1 MAILPPDKRP
11 VPFDSSQLQKN
22 LSLQSSKTSKRLN
35 QVDGIR
41 ASGVGDHI
49 ALPQLVVCGDQSAGK
64 SSVLE
69 GITGIPFPRQD
80 DVCTRF
86 ATEIILRH
94 EPTDIRT
101 TATIIPHSSRSEE
114 EKRHLNA
121 YRHVVHGFEELPSI
135 IEQAAKL
142 MGVGGVDTQAEG
154 PAFAADVLRL
164 ELVGNTGLHLTIV
177 DLPGLISVAEREE
190 NVKIVENLVD
200 SYLQHSRTIILAVIP
215 ATSDVDTQGILQR
228 ARRFD
233 EGGLRTIGIITKP
246 DLINTGTEARIT
258 RLANNCDRTKLTLG
272 FFVLKNPSPTELKAG
287 MTTEERRKMEMAY
300 FSTEPWKSQGLNP
313 SRVGVEN
320 LRCFLQ
326 DFLDGHIERELPKVR
341 EDIRR
346 LLREKNK
353 ELDELG
359 AERDSPNQIRM
370 FLTKIG
376 TNYYNVIQAGVYG
389 SYGGRDASFFE
400 VRDGK
405 FPVRLRAT
413 IHMENEKFSENIR
426 VYGEKRKIVSTDPSD
441 DGEGEESGEQLL
453 VTEEDML
460 DWIRQIYDQT
470 RGQELPGNYNQALLA
485 ELFRV
490 QSLPWAPIAREHIV
504 VVAKIVSRFVNA
516 ALTYAIKDG
525 KVHENIGRLVST
537 TLEANVEAAEHEL
550 EKIIADEKRQP
561 ITYNHYYT
569 DNIQN
574 ARNEASKSII
584 EASVRD
590 SIHTDWDGTLHLQN
604 TERDCARLVSSL
616 KKRVNVDM
624 KEQACSEA
632 KADLTAYYKVAR
644 KTFVDNVCRQ
654 VIERHILAKLA
665 DAFNPVTVS
674 SYSEEELINLAVEST
689 QVGHLRSEARRLQA
703 ALEQSLRDLAG

>member
-1 MAILPPDKRP
+1 MAVLPPDKRP
-11 VPFDSSQLQKN
+11 ILCDSSHPQKN

-35 QVDGIR
+35 QIDRIR
-41 ASGVGDHI
+41 ANGVGDHI

-69 GITGIPFPRQD
+69 GISGIPFPRQD
-80 DVCTRF
+80 GLCTRF

-101 TATIIPHSSRSEE
+101 TATIIPHPSRSEE
-114 EKRHLNA
+114 DKRHLTA
-121 YRHVVHGFEELPSI
+121 YHHVLHDFKELPSI

-142 MGVGGVDTQAEG
+142 MGVRGIDAQAEG

-177 DLPGLISVAEREE
+177 DLPGLISVADCEE
-190 NVKIVENLVD
+190 DVKIVEKLVD

-215 ATSDVDTQGILQR
+215 ATSDIDTQGIIQR

-233 EGGLRTIGIITKP
+233 EDGLRTVGIITKP
-246 DLINTGTEARIT
+246 DLINAGTEARIA
-258 RLANNCDRTKLTLG
+258 RLANNCDRTKLRLG

-287 MTTEERRKMEMAY
+287 ITTEERRRIELAY
-300 FSTEPWKSQGLNP
+300 FSTEPWKKQGLDL
-313 SRVGVEN
+313 SRVGVDK
-320 LRCFLQ
+320 LRCFLEEI
-326 DFLDGHIERELPKVR
+326 LDDHIERELPKVR

-346 LLREKNK
+346 LLREKNE

-359 AERDSPNQIRM
+359 TERKSPNQIRM

-376 TNYYNVIQAGVYG
+376 ANYYNVIQSGVDG

-400 VRDGK
+400 IRDGQLS
-405 FPVRLRAT
+405 VRLRAA
-413 IHMENEKFSENIR
+413 IHMENEMFSDHIR
-426 VYGEKRKIVSTDPSD
+426 QYGEKRKIVSENPSD
-441 DGEGEESGEQLL
+441 ADENEGGQLF
-453 VTEEDML
+453 VTKEGML
-460 DWIRQIYDQT
+460 DWIRQVYDRT
-470 RGQELPGNYNQALLA
+470 RGQELPGNYNQALLT
-485 ELFRV
+485 ELFHV
-490 QSLPWAPIAREHIV
+490 QSLRWAQIAREHIV
-504 VVAKIVSRFVNA
+504 AISKIVSQFVNA
-516 ALTYAIKDG
+516 ALMYAIKDG
-525 KVHENIGRLVST
+525 KVRENIGRLVST

-550 EKIIADEKRQP
+550 ERILEDETRQP

-574 ARNEASKSII
+574 ARNEASKSLI
-584 EASVRD
+584 ENSVRHAIRD
-590 SIHTDWDGTLHLQN
+590 DWNGSLHLEN
-604 TERDCARLVSSL
+604 TEKDCVKLLSSL
-616 KKRVNVDM
+616 KKRVIVDM

-632 KADLTAYYKVAR
+632 KTDLTAYYKVAR

-665 DAFNPVTVS
+665 DAFSPITVS
-674 SYSEEELINLAVEST
+674 SYSEEELINLAVESP
-689 QVGHLRSEARRLQA
+689 QIGHLRSEARQLQA